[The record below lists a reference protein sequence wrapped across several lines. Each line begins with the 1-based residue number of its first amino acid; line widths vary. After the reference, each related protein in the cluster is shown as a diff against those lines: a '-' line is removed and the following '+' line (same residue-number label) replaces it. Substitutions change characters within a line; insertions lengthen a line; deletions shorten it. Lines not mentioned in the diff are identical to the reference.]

1 MHVCVGWCVKWNSLW
16 RYTTLPSYNF
26 TEWMISMKVT
36 VRLWRHS
43 NIVRIR
49 PDLYIYI
56 YRFLWMILSIL
67 SYVIILFYVTINYLF
82 DPDEHHNKVI
92 TYDIMEGNLDLFVS
106 FEGSIVKH
114 LLTNLSKDFT
124 DNSSAF
130 FDNFVYF

>member
-1 MHVCVGWCVKWNSLW
+1 
-16 RYTTLPSYNF
+16 
-26 TEWMISMKVT
+26 
-36 VRLWRHS
+36 
-43 NIVRIR
+43 
-49 PDLYIYI
+49 
-56 YRFLWMILSIL
+56 MILSIL

-106 FEGSIVKH
+106 FEGSSVKH